1 MKFPTDCDQPTGDI
15 LRYILRGH
23 MLDIRE
29 VVRFPAIHA
38 VLSSPASVS
47 PDTASATCVK
57 LARELLDTAV
67 ERIRANREGWYHR
80 HQGTWLGARSCARS
94 ALHLVGMALKCQK
107 AAELTNLS
115 ENDLQREMLPHDW
128 EEAVELV
135 IDLLDY
141 WSDESTDMKRLSNI
155 LKELM
160 RCYEDCRT

>member
-1 MKFPTDCDQPTGDI
+1 MKFPTDRDQPTGDI
-15 LRYILRGH
+15 LRYVLRGH

-29 VVRFPAIHA
+29 FVRFPAIHA

-47 PDTASATCVK
+47 PDTASATCIK

-107 AAELTNLS
+107 AAELTNS
-115 ENDLQREMLPHDW
+115 SGHDLQREMLPHDW

-160 RCYEDCRT
+160 RCHEESRT